1 MEGNSRGSKES
12 ELLLQAV
19 LQLSEDMARLEKRM
33 SQENRKLYE
42 EIKKQKEDFGKIV
55 PQQERQAQ
63 ELNRL
68 MDGTTRREVELS
80 NLREHIQKGYHGLY
94 TMWNQ
99 KVSQAERESQALMR
113 VKEELSEYVSR
124 LREVKREWALILA
137 ASVVVSS
144 VISTWMV
151 GYEMGASK
159 KLQQMELERLWKSHQ
174 EAVRMKSWCENLSDA
189 ESERAQSFLRGQVET
204 SEGSAP
210 SESKGDKETRKK
222 SEKKSSS
229 EKRKQ

>member
-1 MEGNSRGSKES
+1 MEGNSKGSKES

-42 EIKKQKEDFGKIV
+42 EIKKQKEEFGKIV

-99 KVSQAERESQALMR
+99 KVSQVERESQALMR
-113 VKEELSEYVSR
+113 VKEELSEYVGR
-124 LREVKREWALILA
+124 LREVRREWALILG

>member
-1 MEGNSRGSKES
+1 MEGNSKGSKES